1 MNKNAFGSHFK
12 KIDLFTT
19 DVSFRENGG
28 SSFGSIFG
36 ASMSLIIAIVV
47 IIYGA
52 SKFTIMLDYEDTTLN
67 VYTVKNELSKDE
79 YDQDEL

>member
-12 KIDLFTT
+12 KIDFFSS

-28 SSFGSIFG
+28 GSFGSIFG

-79 YDQDEL
+79 FDQDEL